1 MFCLRSMLFL
11 ALLLVASDALSMQ
24 IFIKTLTGTTIT
36 LDVEPSDT
44 IENVK
49 QKIQDN
55 TGILPDQQRL
65 VFAGKQLEDVRTL
78 SDYNIQKEAAL
89 HLVLRLTSTTSLLD
103 VDGNGEYDALTDGLL
118 LLRNMFGF
126 TGEQLINGAIG
137 SDALFSASIEVQE
150 RINSLGASLDV
161 DNDGHVEA
169 LSDGL
174 IILRYLFGFYGESL
188 IADLVAEDGLR
199 QDPSEIKAYIESLLA
214 EYVAPQITLSSEV
227 TVYENQQAVAT
238 VSGTF
243 SPGYAANLIYSL
255 TGDDASQFSID
266 SASGVITAHT
276 MLDYESR
283 PTYLLTVIAYDG
295 IESSQQEL
303 TVNIADINEDP
314 IFSINTSVTIRESEL
329 LFLQTPAAL
338 GIHGLIAPESCANRN
353 CDGMDGYLRLEED
366 RIFMTLKRRYELL
379 NESTGPGY
387 YFIEAFNPQLS
398 DPESRTNF
406 VGGVINTYTG
416 ALYRNAVDCGDGY
429 CFWSDGVIYSGF
441 HSFLQLFGI
450 VGNFLDLA
458 VTYGDMHPS
467 ELGFVPQ
474 MVSSLPMDYDTLPF
488 FNQVG
493 DERKALGDGVWG
505 GRLSQMYCAWERTQE
520 GIKNYPLGAPLI
532 ISQDNQIYGPAY
544 FEDGEEESWS
554 SCHELS
560 LFIINDNDNAPV
572 FTSPTSYT
580 VSANDVQIGTV
591 TATDRDGTISYTE
604 GSYENPVQ
612 LEFIDTLSYSL
623 SGSDAEWLVIDSE
636 TGELSFNSA
645 PDPAV
650 KSTYSVTVTAS
661 DQATESWSDTEYKMV
676 PGPLTTAQDITID
689 VLIESMVGED
699 GEVDS
704 PLEMPTCDR
713 HFAVRGP
720 DGEFFYN
727 EQAHVYSY
735 TNLDWQQPD
744 VNQLAWDGLV
754 GDYGVGIMIACAA
767 YQQVLVDIV
776 DQVESNDQSSSYIT
790 YSEDWS
796 NQIANELFTEG
807 CAISSGDSN
816 LSHFVGE
823 LMSVYEQRQMDL
835 FINLDGLKIASY
847 ELLNTCLVNYQRES
861 G

>member
-1 MFCLRSMLFL
+1 M
-11 ALLLVASDALSMQ
+11 
-24 IFIKTLTGTTIT
+24 
-36 LDVEPSDT
+36 
-44 IENVK
+44 
-49 QKIQDN
+49 
-55 TGILPDQQRL
+55 
-65 VFAGKQLEDVRTL
+65 
-78 SDYNIQKEAAL
+78 
-89 HLVLRLTSTTSLLD
+89 
-103 VDGNGEYDALTDGLL
+103 
-118 LLRNMFGF
+118 
-126 TGEQLINGAIG
+126 
-137 SDALFSASIEVQE
+137 
-150 RINSLGASLDV
+150 
-161 DNDGHVEA
+161 
-169 LSDGL
+169 
-174 IILRYLFGFYGESL
+174 
-188 IADLVAEDGLR
+188 
-199 QDPSEIKAYIESLLA
+199 
-214 EYVAPQITLSSEV
+214 
-227 TVYENQQAVAT
+227 
-238 VSGTF
+238 
-243 SPGYAANLIYSL
+243 
-255 TGDDASQFSID
+255 
-266 SASGVITAHT
+266 
-276 MLDYESR
+276 
-283 PTYLLTVIAYDG
+283 
-295 IESSQQEL
+295 
-303 TVNIADINEDP
+303 
-314 IFSINTSVTIRESEL
+314 
-329 LFLQTPAAL
+329 
-338 GIHGLIAPESCANRN
+338 
-353 CDGMDGYLRLEED
+353 
-366 RIFMTLKRRYELL
+366 
-379 NESTGPGY
+379 
-387 YFIEAFNPQLS
+387 
-398 DPESRTNF
+398 
-406 VGGVINTYTG
+406 
-416 ALYRNAVDCGDGY
+416 
-429 CFWSDGVIYSGF
+429 
-441 HSFLQLFGI
+441 
-450 VGNFLDLA
+450 
-458 VTYGDMHPS
+458 
-467 ELGFVPQ
+467 
-474 MVSSLPMDYDTLPF
+474 
-488 FNQVG
+488 
-493 DERKALGDGVWG
+493 
-505 GRLSQMYCAWERTQE
+505 
-520 GIKNYPLGAPLI
+520 I

-676 PGPLTTAQDITID
+676 PGPLITSQDITID

-735 TNLDWQQPD
+735 TNLDLQQPD

-754 GDYGVGIMIACAA
+754 GDYGVGIMFACAA

-776 DQVESNDQSSSYIT
+776 DQVESSDQSSSYIT

-796 NQIANELFTEG
+796 NQIAYELFTEG
-807 CAISSGDSN
+807 CAISSSDSN

-847 ELLNTCLVNYQRES
+847 ELLNTCLVNYQLES
-861 G
+861 GE

>member
-1 MFCLRSMLFL
+1 MLFL

-49 QKIQDN
+49 QKIQDKS
-55 TGILPDQQRL
+55 GIPPDQQRL

-353 CDGMDGYLRLEED
+353 CDGIDGYLRLEED

-379 NESTGPGY
+379 NENTGPGY

-441 HSFLQLFGI
+441 LSFLQLFGI

-458 VTYGDMHPS
+458 VTYGDMH
-467 ELGFVPQ
+467 LK
-474 MVSSLPMDYDTLPF
+474 TLDH
-488 FNQVG
+488 G
-493 DERKALGDGVWG
+493 ICIEER
-505 GRLSQMYCAWERTQE
+505 
-520 GIKNYPLGAPLI
+520 
-532 ISQDNQIYGPAY
+532 
-544 FEDGEEESWS
+544 
-554 SCHELS
+554 
-560 LFIINDNDNAPV
+560 
-572 FTSPTSYT
+572 
-580 VSANDVQIGTV
+580 
-591 TATDRDGTISYTE
+591 
-604 GSYENPVQ
+604 
-612 LEFIDTLSYSL
+612 
-623 SGSDAEWLVIDSE
+623 
-636 TGELSFNSA
+636 
-645 PDPAV
+645 
-650 KSTYSVTVTAS
+650 
-661 DQATESWSDTEYKMV
+661 
-676 PGPLTTAQDITID
+676 
-689 VLIESMVGED
+689 
-699 GEVDS
+699 
-704 PLEMPTCDR
+704 
-713 HFAVRGP
+713 
-720 DGEFFYN
+720 
-727 EQAHVYSY
+727 
-735 TNLDWQQPD
+735 
-744 VNQLAWDGLV
+744 
-754 GDYGVGIMIACAA
+754 
-767 YQQVLVDIV
+767 
-776 DQVESNDQSSSYIT
+776 
-790 YSEDWS
+790 
-796 NQIANELFTEG
+796 
-807 CAISSGDSN
+807 
-816 LSHFVGE
+816 
-823 LMSVYEQRQMDL
+823 
-835 FINLDGLKIASY
+835 
-847 ELLNTCLVNYQRES
+847 
-861 G
+861 